1 MSVIRVRE
9 LTEKPLAKGVILVQ
23 IMVVEDEKRLALSL
37 QEWLEL
43 EGNVVKLAFTAESAL
58 ALSEQEAFDVII
70 VDLLLPCK
78 SGVDFCR
85 LYRAAG
91 GAARILVLT
100 AKVNIQDKE
109 NAFNAGADDYLNKPF
124 DLKEVSI
131 RIKALMR
138 RSITVVGAELKVL
151 DLRLDCSNHRVMRG
165 TNEVVLSPQEFAL
178 LEFLMRNEQKIFS
191 ADDLIKKV
199 WRGDASNA
207 TVRTHIKTLRKK
219 VDANEL
225 VPLLQTIH
233 GVGYCISQTSFDH

>member
-1 MSVIRVRE
+1 
-9 LTEKPLAKGVILVQ
+9 
-23 IMVVEDEKRLALSL
+23 
-37 QEWLEL
+37 
-43 EGNVVKLAFTAESAL
+43 
-58 ALSEQEAFDVII
+58 
-70 VDLLLPCK
+70 
-78 SGVDFCR
+78 
-85 LYRAAG
+85 
-91 GAARILVLT
+91 
-100 AKVNIQDKE
+100 
-109 NAFNAGADDYLNKPF
+109 
-124 DLKEVSI
+124 
-131 RIKALMR
+131 MR

-151 DLRLDCSNHRVMRG
+151 DLRLDCSKHRVMRG